1 MSRQH
6 IKARLSRSLRRT
18 CSLIRFRLAPVPTL
32 MILLANSTPIVCD
45 ESVRHSFFT
54 KRCNKHDLVEQVVS
68 LPAAHC
74 ADRIDGALTF
84 LFRSVPT
91 K

>member
-1 MSRQH
+1 M
-6 IKARLSRSLRRT
+6 RRT

-74 ADRIDGALTF
+74 VDRIDGWRPYF
-84 LFRSVPT
+84 PVPLGPN
-91 K
+91 KMIFAR